1 MCVQNTPAS
10 LHHKIFVKKRKKE
23 RNIRPLRLCH
33 DFLSALLSGSD
44 VRASAFG
51 RPALLCPPNHPLLPH
66 AKTPWPL
73 PPPPSLPAAR
83 TALLGARRGLSGL
96 HGNERPRGRR
106 KRRTSAEVQTPRKR
120 QSTRPKAPIADEKRQ
135 MKRFKEDKTKD
146 TPQTAQEQET
156 LSFPGGSSHKDLRP
170 TTGTRQSSHSRAT
183 PAPTDSLFDEAKQ
196 RRPVY
201 WYWARFA

>member
-10 LHHKIFVKKRKKE
+10 LHHKIFVKKGKKKGTSVPF
-23 RNIRPLRLCH
+23 RSATTSYRRFSLGAMCAPRPSGGLPSSAPQTT
-33 DFLSALLSGSD
+33 LSS
-44 VRASAFG
+44 
-51 RPALLCPPNHPLLPH
+51 PH

-73 PPPPSLPAAR
+73 PPPSLPAAR